1 MQIIF
6 NLFAVWALTGLW
18 HGANFNFIAW
28 GIYYFVILVL
38 EKYVYGKYLEK
49 LPSLLKH
56 IYALFLILL
65 GWTIFYFEDFGQ
77 AIQHMVHPKETYIPN
92 PAMVKEYETRF
103 EEYKRIYPGLKDISH
118 RISSRTSIY

>member
-1 MQIIF
+1 MVQI
-6 NLFAVWALTGLW
+6 
-18 HGANFNFIAW
+18 FNFIAW

-38 EKYVYGKYLEK
+38 EKLCTANYLEK

-77 AIQHMVHPKETYIPN
+77 FAAY
-92 PAMVKEYETRF
+92 
-103 EEYKRIYPGLKDISH
+103 LKVCL
-118 RISSRTSIY
+118 R